1 MEALFT
7 YFLGRLDVT
16 KYMVADMV
24 ADLEVEKVAEL
35 EKNKIAD
42 MELVKVADMEVDKVR
57 HGRSCLMQSVP
68 NLRVF

>member
-7 YFLGRLDVT
+7 YFLGRLDLT

-42 MELVKVADMEVDKVR
+42 M
-57 HGRSCLMQSVP
+57 
-68 NLRVF
+68 